1 MPTPASNFFSSP
13 DLLAATVSVGGMERE
28 EGESALSA
36 RARLGEETRPLSL
49 SRAPTRPTSTAPH
62 GHTPL
67 PANTPS
73 SLTITPAH
81 VGAANE
87 NLGHRPPPRHLGHA
101 RRDLVAVSQLVQLHH
116 GRRDGQGLEQSLHFG
131 AVL

>member
-13 DLLAATVSVGGMERE
+13 DLLAATVSAGGVETE

-49 SRAPTRPTSTAPH
+49 SRARARPTSTAPH

-87 NLGHRPPPRHLGHA
+87 NLGHRPPP
-101 RRDLVAVSQLVQLHH
+101 
-116 GRRDGQGLEQSLHFG
+116 
-131 AVL
+131 